1 MSSVDRVQGADP
13 AARLVS
19 MLVATERERSRCGAC
34 SATRRG
40 EATRV
45 GSPGRVPRRSNRSAP
60 SARPSGQIIHP
71 RVSNASLTQSTP
83 ACSCPRTVL
92 GDAPPGCPGPDRP
105 ESSSVFVGRH
115 LVVRNALL
123 REPAAVNT
131 RGVVGGRVGAGAGRS
146 SVDSVD
152 GSPLPSGADT
162 ALAGHARLTCVETW
176 RSSGEAVGE
185 TSRTIARH
193 SPGAAAPTARS
204 RAGRGCQ
211 QVSMWRMGARSRAR
225 QTAAAVVAAAACEQ
239 GQESAPRALT
249 AGRLPGN
256 GSIVTHQRYAATSKV
271 ASLPVLV
278 GICIIGGGTTRHD

>member
-1 MSSVDRVQGADP
+1 MVGLARGVSGIAGADRRV
-13 AARLVS
+13 ASSLYRLRTGR
-19 MLVATERERSRCGAC
+19 AP
-34 SATRRG
+34 
-40 EATRV
+40 
-45 GSPGRVPRRSNRSAP
+45 PGRVSWPR
-60 SARPSGQIIHP
+60 
-71 RVSNASLTQSTP
+71 
-83 ACSCPRTVL
+83 
-92 GDAPPGCPGPDRP
+92 RP

-185 TSRTIARH
+185 TPRTIARH

-211 QVSMWRMGARSRAR
+211 QVSMWRMGAGSRAR
-225 QTAAAVVAAAACEQ
+225 QAAAAVVAAAACEQ
-239 GQESAPRALT
+239 GQESAPRALK

-256 GSIVTHQRYAATSKV
+256 GSIVTHQRYAGHFQGGEFAGPGRNMHNRRWHNTARLKRKHAWRSK
-271 ASLPVLV
+271 
-278 GICIIGGGTTRHD
+278 

>member
-1 MSSVDRVQGADP
+1 MSSVDRVQDAN
-13 AARLVS
+13 AAASPLISV
-19 MLVATERERSRCGAC
+19 LVATESGRRRCAAC
-34 SATRRG
+34 KATRRG

-60 SARPSGQIIHP
+60 SARPAVTSSTRGSRTLHSRSRLR
-71 RVSNASLTQSTP
+71 RVHVPGL
-83 ACSCPRTVL
+83 L
-92 GDAPPGCPGPDRP
+92 GLSPLECPGPDRP

-185 TSRTIARH
+185 TPRTIARH

-211 QVSMWRMGARSRAR
+211 QVSMCRMGARSRAR
-225 QTAAAVVAAAACEQ
+225 QAAAAVVAAAACEQ
-239 GQESAPRALT
+239 GQESAPRALK

-256 GSIVTHQRYAATSKV
+256 GSIVTHQRYAAT
-271 ASLPVLV
+271 
-278 GICIIGGGTTRHD
+278 